1 MSSSA
6 GYATWGLL
14 AACACALAVRA
25 RSRAGAR
32 PSSVASPVE
41 VLARLATGPVVR
53 IALVL
58 AWMWVG
64 WHLFAR

>member
-14 AACACALAVRA
+14 AAYACALAVLA

-32 PSSVASPVE
+32 ASSVASPGE
-41 VLARLATGPVVR
+41 VLARLATGPVLR

-64 WHLFAR
+64 WHLFVR